1 MKKKPMCL
9 MDERKEFAIKN
20 LTNKLITKVTFK
32 PQTYYW
38 DEKEYP
44 SVLALHLHDGQILIP
59 SIDEEGNAPGVLFT
73 NIKWGMY
80 I

>member
-1 MKKKPMCL
+1 MDFNCL
-9 MDERKEFAIKN
+9 ANEREKFAKEN
-20 LTNKLITKVTFK
+20 LTGRKIVKVSFK
-32 PQTYYW
+32 PQTFYW
-38 DEKEYP
+38 DKEEYDK
-44 SVLALHLHDGQILIP
+44 VLAIHLDDGQILIP

>member
-1 MKKKPMCL
+1 MKKAMCL

-20 LTNKLITKVTFK
+20 LTNKLITKVSFK
-32 PQTYYW
+32 PRPFYW
-38 DEKEYP
+38 DKKEYP
-44 SVLALHLHDGQILIP
+44 DVLALHLHDGQILIP

>member
-1 MKKKPMCL
+1 MSKKPMCL

-32 PQTYYW
+32 PQPFYW
-38 DEKEYP
+38 DKKEFP
-44 SVLALHLHDGQILIP
+44 DVLALHLHDGQVLIP

>member
-1 MKKKPMCL
+1 MKKKAICL

-20 LTNKLITKVTFK
+20 LTNKLITKVTFQ
-32 PQTYYW
+32 PRTYYW
-38 DEKEYP
+38 SKEEYP
-44 SVLALHLHDGQILIP
+44 DVLALHLHDGQVLIP

>member
-1 MKKKPMCL
+1 MKAKCL
-9 MDERKEFAIKN
+9 MDERKKFAIDN
-20 LTNKLITKVTFK
+20 LTNKLITKVTYL
-32 PQTYYW
+32 PQPHYW
-38 DEKEYP
+38 NKEEFP
-44 SVLALHLHDGQILIP
+44 EPMAIHLHDGQILVP

>member
-1 MKKKPMCL
+1 MNKVKCL
-9 MDERKEFAIKN
+9 MDERKKFAIDN
-20 LTNKLITKVTFK
+20 LTNKLITKVTFRTQPFWNK
-32 PQTYYW
+32 
-38 DEKEYP
+38 EEYP
-44 SVLALHLHDGQILIP
+44 DVLAIHLHDGQILVP

>member
-1 MKKKPMCL
+1 MKKAMCL
-9 MDERKEFAIKN
+9 MDERKKFAIDN

-38 DEKEYP
+38 DEKEY
-44 SVLALHLHDGQILIP
+44 SNVLALHLHDGQVLIP
-59 SIDEEGNAPGVLFT
+59 STDEEGNAPGVLFT

>member
-1 MKKKPMCL
+1 

-20 LTNKLITKVTFK
+20 LTNKLITKVTFQ
-32 PQTYYW
+32 PQPFYW
-38 DEKEYP
+38 DKKEFP
-44 SVLALHLHDGQILIP
+44 HVLALHLHDGQILIP
-59 SIDEEGNAPGVLFT
+59 SVDEEGNAPGVLFT

>member
-1 MKKKPMCL
+1 MKKAICL

-20 LTNKLITKVTFK
+20 LTNKLITKVTFQ
-32 PQTYYW
+32 PRTYYW
-38 DEKEYP
+38 SKEEYP
-44 SVLALHLHDGQILIP
+44 DVLALHLHDGQVLIP

>member
-1 MKKKPMCL
+1 MKKAMCL
-9 MDERKEFAIKN
+9 MDERRKFAIDN

-38 DEKEYP
+38 DKKEYP
-44 SVLALHLHDGQILIP
+44 NVLALHLHDGQVLIP
-59 SIDEEGNAPGVLFT
+59 SVDEEGNRPGVLFT